1 MKASLGPKLRAAGFI
16 RSIGAVSWVGSVSW
30 LGVLTLLSACGS
42 GPAAAPPPSQP
53 LGEERA
59 VRLISEV
66 LSQSG
71 GQPHR
76 GVSVPLEGGQVLDVD
91 VGDPTNGYGVAY
103 VTADERA
110 RLGKSLP
117 PSTGPNSSLVV
128 IRDSGGKPILVL
140 DEQSYLYDDAR
151 GDDHEEPSAI
161 AEGRLRRDVRDF
173 LVHVAKR
180 P

>member
-1 MKASLGPKLRAAGFI
+1 
-16 RSIGAVSWVGSVSW
+16 
-30 LGVLTLLSACGS
+30 
-42 GPAAAPPPSQP
+42 
-53 LGEERA
+53 

-66 LSQSG
+66 LSESG
-71 GQPHR
+71 GQPQR
-76 GVSVPLEGGQVLDVD
+76 GVRVPLDGGQVLDVD

-103 VTADERA
+103 VTASERA

-117 PSTGPNSSLVV
+117 PSTGPDSSLVV
-128 IRDSGGKPILVL
+128 IRDGGGKPILVL

-151 GDDHEEPSAI
+151 GEDHEEPSAI